1 MDFDLAA
8 VDYVLTTTRSVRKRL
23 DLARP
28 LERSV
33 VEDCLQIAL
42 QAPTGGNVQG
52 WRFVVVEDAAKRQ
65 RIGEL
70 YAQSFAIYRAEREP
84 GMQRLKGAYGEQTR
98 RVVDSAQYLADIIG
112 QVPLMV
118 IPCIYGQ
125 VETAVQMDQAG
136 LYGSILPAAWSLMLA
151 LRARGIGSSWTTLH
165 LRYADEIAALLGIP
179 EGVTQA
185 ALLPIA
191 YFTGDTFQPAK
202 RLPLEKVMFW
212 DEWK

>member
-1 MDFDLAA
+1 MNFDLAS
-8 VDYVLTTTRSVRKRL
+8 VDYVLNTTRSVRKRL

-28 LERSV
+28 VARGV
-33 VEDCLQIAL
+33 VEECLQIAL

-52 WRFVVVEDAAKRQ
+52 WRFVMVEDAAKRQ

-84 GMQRLKGAYGEQTR
+84 GMQRLQGAYGEQTR
-98 RVVDSAQYLADIIG
+98 RVVDSAQYLADIMT

-118 IPCIYGQ
+118 IPCIYGR
-125 VETAVQMDQAG
+125 VEAASQMDQAG

-179 EGVTQA
+179 DGVTQA

-212 DEWK
+212 DKWQ